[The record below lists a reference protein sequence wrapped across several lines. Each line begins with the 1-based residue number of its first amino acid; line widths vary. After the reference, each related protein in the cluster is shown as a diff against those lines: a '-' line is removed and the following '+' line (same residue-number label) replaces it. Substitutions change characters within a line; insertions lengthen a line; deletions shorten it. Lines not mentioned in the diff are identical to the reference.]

1 MMSQGVM
8 EIQNNQLKEM
18 KEEAKNKVLER
29 RKPIALIESYIRGYS
44 ETLNAVREDTKA
56 NVERKQV
63 LNEKEFV
70 STLIIFSYFCF
81 YFYYYYYYCNYYH
94 YYYYYYYYYY
104 NFYSLINK

>member
-1 MMSQGVM
+1 MLTKLFNIIGKKQFQNKTVYEYHLNGKKHKKAAAKMMNQGVM
-8 EIQNNQLKEM
+8 EVQNSQLEKM
-18 KEEAKNKVLER
+18 KKDAKNKLIER

-70 STLIIFSYFCF
+70 SI
-81 YFYYYYYYCNYYH
+81 
-94 YYYYYYYYYY
+94 
-104 NFYSLINK
+104 